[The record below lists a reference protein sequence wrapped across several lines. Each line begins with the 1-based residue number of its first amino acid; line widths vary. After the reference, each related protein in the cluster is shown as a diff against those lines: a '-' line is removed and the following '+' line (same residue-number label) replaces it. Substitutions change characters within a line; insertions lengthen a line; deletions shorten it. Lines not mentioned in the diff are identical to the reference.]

1 MDCFSH
7 YTIIRCWVLHFFSV
21 FSLKLLCKLFLKTM
35 CDCWC
40 HVLCGLLGKPSIV
53 LFLVLFLCN
62 IFSFHFLCSLTHT
75 TCPHVRGGAGKLQ
88 KIQFYCVSLIQSY
101 GFLPFFSLI
110 EWSSLFLLTWINQVM
125 FQDSPFTYRDD
136 P

>member
-7 YTIIRCWVLHFFSV
+7 YTIIRCWVLHFFSELR
-21 FSLKLLCKLFLKTM
+21 LKLLCKLFLKTM

-101 GFLPFFSLI
+101 GFLPFFP
-110 EWSSLFLLTWINQVM
+110 SSNGPGFFAYVDQLGDV
-125 FQDSPFTYRDD
+125 SRFTIHLQR
-136 P
+136 